1 MSKRVKK
8 AWFLSFFKLL
18 VCYMY
23 NHTTMMSDLFSD
35 RSQID
40 FQVESQSAGD
50 IGKSNNYNFSLPTVV
65 FQLYSM

>member
-1 MSKRVKK
+1 
-8 AWFLSFFKLL
+8 
-18 VCYMY
+18 MY
-23 NHTTMMSDLFSD
+23 DLFSD